1 MSEIKTYRCN
11 VCHKTYHSD
20 EPNMEVLVAIK
31 PKDGEEVQSYDHICP
46 KCGGNIYELMR
57 YPRMLDRLEDEK
69 NAAYGKNVKLERM
82 IKSQRDKICG
92 YKVWPLN
99 SSVNYDCEYY
109 KDMIEEVNSKYESTH
124 KSRDIW
130 RHVGITF
137 ITAWVIRL
145 LLTILQHPL

>member
-1 MSEIKTYRCN
+1 MEIKTYRCDI
-11 VCHKTYHSD
+11 CHKPYHSD

-57 YPRMLDRLEDEK
+57 YPGTLDRLEDEK
-69 NAAYGKNVKLERM
+69 NATHGKNVKLEHM
-82 IKSQRDKICG
+82 IKGMRDKICG
-92 YKVWPLN
+92 YRSWLIC
-99 SSVNYDCEYY
+99 SSVDNCIYY
-109 KDMIEEVNSKYESTH
+109 KDMIEDVNSKYESTH

-137 ITAWVIRL
+137 ITAWAILL
-145 LLTILQHPL
+145 LLTVLQHV